1 MNRLIEA
8 LLGLIEELIPDTRV
22 RIKIPVEQTKPWEKR

>member
-1 MNRLIEA
+1 MNKLIEI
-8 LLGLIEELIPDTRV
+8 LLGLIEDLGPKPI